1 MKLWL
6 KQGPYKIVKDE
17 ECLCQN
23 NSKGLKCNSCVSGF
37 FNLDD
42 SCTRLVQ
49 RRKNSWSSCVS
60 KNIVLVWWTEEIEII
75 AVDVKEVSCIWSV
88 LNTFKRIFMK
98 VVA

>member
-6 KQGPYKIVKDE
+6 KQGPYKIVEDK

-23 NSKGLKCNSCVSGF
+23 NSKGVKCASCVSGF

-49 RRKNSWSSCVS
+49 GRKIPGLPVSFLLLLLGITVMLIHFACYPSS
-60 KNIVLVWWTEEIEII
+60 
-75 AVDVKEVSCIWSV
+75 VKTS
-88 LNTFKRIFMK
+88 
-98 VVA
+98 